1 MAFLLGGGLC
11 LCDALLVVFVV
22 LKLIGQ
28 ISWSWWWVTAPFWG
42 QFVLGF
48 AFLIIWAIVLNIAG
62 KIDDVKHLF
71 GRDKNRIN

>member
-11 LCDALLVVFVV
+11 LCDVLLVVFVV

-28 ISWSWWWVTAPFWG
+28 ITWSWWWVTAPFWG

-48 AFLIIWAIVLNIAG
+48 IVLILWVIVFRIINLIQDAKG
-62 KIDDVKHLF
+62 LF
-71 GRDKNRIN
+71 GKKRD